1 MAAIMPRLPELACI
15 QPDRTVRIFCRA
27 LVFLAFDLT
36 SQEPDKWRPDRDRT
50 SKAVAESCS
59 ASLQPLAPSCEN
71 EVG

>member
-1 MAAIMPRLPELACI
+1 MAAIMPRPPELACI
-15 QPDRTVRIFCRA
+15 QLDRMVSICCLP

-50 SKAVAESCS
+50 SKAAAESCS